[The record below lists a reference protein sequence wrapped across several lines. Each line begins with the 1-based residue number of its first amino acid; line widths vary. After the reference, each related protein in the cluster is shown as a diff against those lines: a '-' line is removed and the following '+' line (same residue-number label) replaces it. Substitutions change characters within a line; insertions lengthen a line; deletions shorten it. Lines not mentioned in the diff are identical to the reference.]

1 MKINKSFNLENLI
14 EYESNFRIAILNGT
28 DLNCTLYRN
37 LKYRNKVVRN
47 LFVCIASIIIIF
59 GIIGNSLGLYC
70 AMKDKIIYI
79 RVYLTRVF
87 YSINLVNYIFMLIY
101 PVLDII
107 AEFHLMPFRRGLNW
121 NLYMVHYHLIMSQ
134 TLINFSFGIYVIFG
148 ISQMMAI
155 VYPLYYRSHFN
166 LYKIKIMLD
175 ICFLYNL
182 VWYIPSIWWFD
193 LLKLTNLCG
202 FPPELIV
209 YTRRFSLYKNRKE
222 RVGWILLGFLMEIF
236 TKFLPVA
243 IILVLNYLSLKHK
256 KSTIKKKFNYAASN
270 LQETSSN
277 INKAV
282 LLPEFEKNRDLI
294 LDEMGEKNSGFIL
307 GELDTNKNKASADNG
322 IKVTTPKIKNNVMAI
337 TMPSDTTSDSKILHS
352 RFIPYNMETSILKTD
367 TKKELQIL
375 RKIKKSEL
383 EYKLSIRML
392 AILMFQFVVLLLP
405 VSVYIM
411 TTDFFDELLTPS
423 ESEML
428 LAGCVLLQY
437 VYISLTF
444 YLNMMF
450 NPAYREG
457 ACRILRKSKLGNLY
471 NKRNVIHVDTKIR
484 GE

>member
-1 MKINKSFNLENLI
+1 MKINNSFNLENLI
-14 EYESNFRIAILNGT
+14 EYERRFRIVILNGT

-37 LKYRNKVVRN
+37 LKYRNKVIRN
-47 LFVCIASIIIIF
+47 LFECIAPIILIF

-166 LYKIKIMLD
+166 LYKIKIMLA
-175 ICFLYNL
+175 ICFFYNL
-182 VWYIPSIWWFD
+182 VWYIPSIWWFE

-209 YTRRFSLYKNRKE
+209 YTRRFSLYKNRNE

-236 TKFLPVA
+236 TKILPVI
-243 IILVLNYLSLKHK
+243 IILVLNYLSIKRKNLI
-256 KSTIKKKFNYAASN
+256 IKKKFNHATSN
-270 LQETSSN
+270 LQETASVN

-282 LLPEFEKNRDLI
+282 LLPEFEKSSGFS
-294 LDEMGEKNSGFIL
+294 LDEMDANKDK
-307 GELDTNKNKASADNG
+307 ELADSG
-322 IKVTTPKIKNNVMAI
+322 IKVTMPKVKNDARAI
-337 TMPSDTTSDSKILHS
+337 TMPSDTTSDSKFLHS
-352 RFIPYNMETSILKTD
+352 KFISDIMETSIISKPD
-367 TKKELQIL
+367 PKKELQIL
-375 RKIKKSEL
+375 RKIKKSQL

-392 AILMFQFVVLLLP
+392 AILMFQFVIFLFP

-411 TTDFFDELLTPS
+411 TTDFFEELLTPA

-444 YLNMMF
+444 YLNMLF
-450 NPAYREG
+450 NPPYRED
-457 ACRILRKSKLGNLY
+457 ACKVLRKSKLGKLY
-471 NKRNVIHVDTKIR
+471 NKRERNAIHVETKIR